1 MQDLESGMWEVGWKI
16 WAMECMMGIWREVG
30 CRVWEVGCRIWS
42 MGYSGM
48 WDVGRWVQDIG
59 YGMYDMGCR
68 TQIMRHWKSDV
79 GDWMQDMGF
88 QMQDMGFRM

>member
-1 MQDLESGMWEVGWKI
+1 
-16 WAMECMMGIWREVG
+16 
-30 CRVWEVGCRIWS
+30 
-42 MGYSGM
+42 MGYSEM
-48 WDVGRWVQDIG
+48 WDVGSWVQDIG